1 MFSNLMIV
9 LSFIGLWVFI
19 RRGDRYFLIFRR
31 VRRIVIEDLFF
42 SMSRIIFIRWS
53 IVIDDFVSIY
63 IR

>member
-19 RRGDRYFLIFRR
+19 RRGDRYFLILRR

-42 SMSRIIFIRWS
+42 IMCRIIFIRWL

-63 IR
+63 IF

>member
-42 SMSRIIFIRWS
+42 SMCRIIFIRWL